1 MRKEFDTL
9 GEVDIPDDAY
19 YGAFTSRAIKN
30 FPPLTR
36 THPALIRAL
45 SDVKWACACANEELG
60 LLDHGVA
67 NAIKRSCDEIENLSR
82 WFVVDPLSGGAGT
95 ALNMN
100 INEIIANRS
109 TELLGGHLG
118 QYIVHPV
125 DDVNK
130 SQSTNDV
137 YPTAVKLGAI
147 RLLRNLVDEVASFQ
161 ESLQSKEKAFDNILK
176 VGRTE
181 MQDAVPIT
189 LGQEFGAYA
198 EAIARDRWR
207 LYKVEE
213 RIRFI
218 NIGGTAIGTGINAPR
233 NFSYIVTRYLSQ
245 RAGIGLVRSENLIDA
260 TQNMDVFAEVHGLL
274 KTLATNLIKI
284 SNDLRLLSSG
294 PRAGIGEI
302 KLKAIQL
309 GSSIMAGKVNPVLP
323 EYSIYMSFKVL
334 SNDVAVNMAV
344 SSGNLELNAFL
355 PLIQYSLYDSFDS
368 LIQAVRALKICVDTL
383 EADPDRCKENL
394 EKSAMLATCFVP
406 VLGYEKVSQIVTEVI
421 EKHEDVKKLLL
432 EAGISTEMV
441 ESAFDP
447 KKMVAIGYI
456 LDKKQS
462 PPNIRN

>member
-1 MRKEFDTL
+1 MRKEYDAI
-9 GEVDIPDDAY
+9 GEIDVPDDAY
-19 YGAFTSRAIKN
+19 YGAFTSRAMKN
-30 FPPLTR
+30 FPPSR
-36 THPALIRAL
+36 KAHPHLIHAL
-45 SDVKWACACANEELG
+45 SDVKWACASANEELG
-60 LLDHGVA
+60 LLDHNVA
-67 NAIKRSCDEIENLSR
+67 SVIKRSCDEMKDLSK
-82 WFVVDPLSGGAGT
+82 WFVIDPLSGGSGT

-109 TELLGGHLG
+109 TELLGGRLG
-118 QYIVHPV
+118 QYLVHPV

-137 YPTAVKLGAI
+137 YPTAIKLGAI
-147 RLLRNLVDEVASFQ
+147 RLLRELVDEVALLQ

-213 RIRFI
+213 RIRFV
-218 NIGGTAIGTGINAPR
+218 NLGGTAIGTGINAPR
-233 NFSYIVTRYLSQ
+233 TFSYVAIRYLSE
-245 RAGIGLVRSENLIDA
+245 RTGLGLVRSENLIES
-260 TQNMDVFAEVHGLL
+260 TQNTDVFSEVHGLL

-302 KLKAIQL
+302 KLKAVQA

-323 EYSIYMSFKVL
+323 EYAIYLSMKVL

-368 LIQAVRALKICVDTL
+368 LIQAVHALRTCVDTL
-383 EADPDRCKENL
+383 EADPDRCRENL
-394 EKSAMLATCFVP
+394 EKSAMMATCFVP
-406 VLGYEKVSQIVTEVI
+406 ILGYEKVSKIVSEAI

-432 EAGISTEMV
+432 DAGIPSEMI

-447 KKMVAIGYI
+447 KKMIALGYI
-456 LDKKQS
+456 PDK
-462 PPNIRN
+462 R

>member
-1 MRKEFDTL
+1 MRKEYDAL
-9 GEVDIPDDAY
+9 GEIDVPDDAY
-19 YGAFTSRAIKN
+19 YGPFTSRAIKN
-30 FPPLTR
+30 FPPSR
-36 THPALIRAL
+36 KTHLYLIRAL

-60 LLDHGVA
+60 LLDRDVA
-67 NAIKRSCDEIENLSR
+67 GAIERSCDEMDNLSR

-100 INEIIANRS
+100 MNEIIANRS

-118 QYIVHPV
+118 EYIVHPL

-137 YPTAVKLGAI
+137 YPTAIKLGAI
-147 RLLRNLVDEVASFQ
+147 RLLRVLVDEVALLQ
-161 ESLQSKEKAFDNILK
+161 ESLQSKEKAFDGILK

-181 MQDAVPIT
+181 MQDAVPLT

-213 RIRFI
+213 RMRFV
-218 NIGGTAIGTGINAPR
+218 NLGGTAIGTGINAPR
-233 NFSYIVTRYLSQ
+233 TFSYIATRYLSE
-245 RAGIGLVRSENLIDA
+245 RAGIGLVRSENLIEA
-260 TQNMDVFAEVHGLL
+260 TQNTDVFAEVHGLL

-302 KLKAIQL
+302 KLKAVQM

-323 EYSIYMSFKVL
+323 EYAIYMSVKVL

-368 LIQAVRALKICVDTL
+368 LIEAVRALRMCVDTL
-383 EADPDRCKENL
+383 EADPERCMENL
-394 EKSAMLATCFVP
+394 EKSAMMATCFVP
-406 VLGYEKVSQIVTEVI
+406 LLGYEKVSRIVSEAI
-421 EKHEDVKKLLL
+421 EQHENVKKLLL
-432 EAGISTEMV
+432 EAGVSPEMI

-447 KKMVAIGYI
+447 KKMIALGYVPE
-456 LDKKQS
+456 S
-462 PPNIRN
+462 PPEN